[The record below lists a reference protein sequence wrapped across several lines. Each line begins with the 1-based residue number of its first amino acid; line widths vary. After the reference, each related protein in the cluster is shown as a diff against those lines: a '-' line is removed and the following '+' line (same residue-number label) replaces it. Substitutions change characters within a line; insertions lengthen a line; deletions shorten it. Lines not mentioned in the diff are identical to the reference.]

1 MSTNFDF
8 ITDSYEKLMLK
19 TAYDSITSLELWNY
33 MKTTNKSF
41 MLCLDMEL
49 NLIMNE
55 NEKLGYAG
63 HSGFSFAWTMREMQY
78 IAQHSLSQYI
88 ELRMKEQ
95 EEEQKKEQEEQEEE
109 EQEEEEQEEEQ
120 GHAILSF

>member
-63 HSGFSFAWTMREMQY
+63 YSCFSFAWTMREMQY

-109 EQEEEEQEEEQ
+109 EQEEEQ